1 MANGD
6 DSKNQQKT
14 NEEIKKGNTLLS
26 DQALIVQNLRN
37 AFDSLGDKIRDS
49 IEEAIDSMDDLS
61 SSTEKLAKSNLRD
74 VESGIK
80 KIGRT
85 LENNSEIQ
93 YRINQGQDQSKKIAD
108 QRAKIEAR
116 HSVTVAQIQASTL
129 LTAKQK
135 ENLKELADKE
145 FNKAKVLNDELKKQN
160 INQLKGVS
168 LYKMMGKNLE
178 GIVNKIDES
187 GVLAAGLRG
196 ELDATTFALRASE
209 AGAMSF
215 VNMMVNGIVTI
226 SKNMTALQKDFGFT
240 ADEALK
246 LENHF
251 RDIAVA
257 QEGNVAL
264 QKDIQKSFVDVNSQL
279 GLASTAIRDDI
290 LGDVGDLQKR
300 MNLSAE
306 ATHNLAMEAQRTGA
320 SIEDI
325 GKGSLMNLQI
335 AGKERNLRLQ
345 MGTLFKEALEV
356 TGLIRTNLGYS
367 IENISTAIGKVR
379 TFGMTLNQAASISNN
394 LLDFQTSI
402 SNELQAELFI
412 GRELNLEKARLYALT
427 GDYGKLAEEIVNNAG
442 GELEFAKM
450 NVLQKQKLATAL
462 GTSVEHM
469 SNLVFDNAN
478 LAKLM
483 QEAKDAGETELYNS
497 LKRRDIQQQFNDLI
511 GRAQEAILKMMDGGL
526 GKFANTMVDILSHAW
541 ALKGILIFM
550 GGMQLMGLVRT
561 IAAIG
566 FYMGTAARKAMVFRT
581 MVSGLKT
588 LAYIGIAAM
597 IVSQL
602 TKLFRPKKT
611 QTIKDGFQEDGIV
624 YSKPKGSM
632 QVMLD
637 KNDEMIAGTDLFKP
651 MQGPSVSNTLEFK
664 QLVSKMEFNNK
675 LMQTFIDQSKT
686 NTEKLIENDTVTV
699 QSGWGAKQDI
709 VKIKIKKRWQNY
721 Y

>member
-1 MANGD
+1 M
-6 DSKNQQKT
+6 
-14 NEEIKKGNTLLS
+14 LS
-26 DQALIVQNLRN
+26 DQALIFKNLRN

-145 FNKAKVLNDELKKQN
+145 FNKAKDLNDELKKQN

-356 TGLIRTNLGYS
+356 TGLIRANLGYS

-699 QSGWGAKQDI
+699 QSGWGAKT
-709 VKIKIKKRWQNY
+709 RY
-721 Y
+721 S